1 MWYKVDAWWCKATM
15 RPSPALAAEDN
26 DVVRARPVG
35 ERAHGAEVDAPRR
48 RLAGLQGHRPAGR
61 RRRGG
66 AGAGSLK
73 FTGLTQNMVNSKA
86 LIGIF
91 SQTAGSTCNLWVN
104 PVDFTFAFGP
114 GAPAAFRASSV
125 CRSHGGEAPPR
136 RATYACMCARQV
148 VHPRPSTVCAK

>member
-1 MWYKVDAWWCKATM
+1 VV
-15 RPSPALAAEDN
+15 
-26 DVVRARPVG
+26 VVRG
-35 ERAHGAEVDAPRR
+35 DRR
-48 RLAGLQGHRPAGR
+48 RYVSHVLDGTRGR
-61 RRRGG
+61 N
-66 AGAGSLK
+66 LK
-73 FTGLTQNMVNSKA
+73 FTGLTQKIWANSKA
-86 LIGIF
+86 LIWIF